1 MSGAD
6 ALRRHQSVQFLD
18 KRLGVGID
26 EMLYWERYRMS
37 IRIRPLRAGM
47 SGFATGVAR
56 LLDFGGALHV
66 HRRHYHPVL
75 PPGLADYLAIQ
86 SDWIA
91 TGQDIRRA
99 ISVLDPRYHDNGPD
113 PKVPY
118 RPGGDDSSVRQ
129 APHDSDA

>member
-1 MSGAD
+1 
-6 ALRRHQSVQFLD
+6 
-18 KRLGVGID
+18 
-26 EMLYWERYRMS
+26 MS

-47 SGFATGVAR
+47 SGFVTGIAR

-66 HRRHYHPVL
+66 HRRHHQPVL

-91 TGQDIRRA
+91 TGQDIRQA
-99 ISVLDPRYHDNGPD
+99 VNVLDPTYRDSGPYTAAQ
-113 PKVPY
+113 Y